1 MNIGT
6 NSSQSGPASLLERAL
21 IPGRFAAPL
30 VMAAI
35 WVLSSQSI
43 LPKPKGPFGID
54 KIQHFIAYFVLAAA
68 AGLWFSPDRWQ
79 KRKWKPFFISTATA
93 ALYGIIDEVH
103 QYFVPGR
110 DCNIWDWL
118 ADSIGAVF
126 GGLAILFLFR
136 MIGRYRARKAG
147 QFRVGHR
154 NNPR

>member
-1 MNIGT
+1 
-6 NSSQSGPASLLERAL
+6 
-21 IPGRFAAPL
+21 
-30 VMAAI
+30 
-35 WVLSSQSI
+35 
-43 LPKPKGPFGID
+43 
-54 KIQHFIAYFVLAAA
+54 QHFIAYFVLAAA

-79 KRKWKPFFISTATA
+79 KRKWQPFFISAATA

-136 MIGRYRARKAG
+136 MMGRYRARKACQTRTEKPEQG
-147 QFRVGHR
+147 RSI
-154 NNPR
+154 